1 MGGHEIM
8 SCKMANVL
16 ADSLNY
22 DVFFIFFHKKFAE
35 NLSPNIKNIQSKV
48 KTHTPLPFI
57 NNIIH
62 LKDIFIVKKQFKEL
76 SPDYIVN
83 CQGTIELGLTGLF
96 AAKLL
101 GIKSITYIPIVFDFA
116 KMRGSYIHKVR
127 DVINNKFFF
136 KIAEQFIVPSMDQKK
151 ILSDKNPSAKIK
163 IIHNPIESNVLEK
176 HGFRKRRKTK
186 TLHIGVIG
194 RLQFNHKNFI
204 LLINVAKKLIEKGF
218 KTFKFDIIGDGEDIK
233 IIHRIKKEKIGSYF
247 TFYGWLSADE
257 IKKLLCDKIDLVVL
271 PSRFE
276 SSPSLTL
283 LELVMSEFPLLV
295 SDIPAFFDYIPKN
308 FRFSCYDKNDL
319 SNKLIQVY
327 LGKVDFSAIKYK
339 KKHIAQQ
346 HSQKVFV
353 YNVENFSRISHDI
366 SIRNICNF
374 ILWGRVLLDNFWVY
388 GRRHEPNCSM
398 VAISCGNDYRSFFS
412 HINAP

>member
-1 MGGHEIM
+1 M
-8 SCKMANVL
+8 
-16 ADSLNY
+16 
-22 DVFFIFFHKKFAE
+22 
-35 NLSPNIKNIQSKV
+35 
-48 KTHTPLPFI
+48 
-57 NNIIH
+57 
-62 LKDIFIVKKQFKEL
+62 
-76 SPDYIVN
+76 
-83 CQGTIELGLTGLF
+83 
-96 AAKLL
+96 
-101 GIKSITYIPIVFDFA
+101 
-116 KMRGSYIHKVR
+116 
-127 DVINNKFFF
+127 
-136 KIAEQFIVPSMDQKK
+136 
-151 ILSDKNPSAKIK
+151 SDKNPSAKIK

-295 SDIPAFFDYIPKN
+295 SDIPAFF
-308 FRFSCYDKNDL
+308 
-319 SNKLIQVY
+319 
-327 LGKVDFSAIKYK
+327 
-339 KKHIAQQ
+339 
-346 HSQKVFV
+346 
-353 YNVENFSRISHDI
+353 
-366 SIRNICNF
+366 
-374 ILWGRVLLDNFWVY
+374 
-388 GRRHEPNCSM
+388 
-398 VAISCGNDYRSFFS
+398 
-412 HINAP
+412 